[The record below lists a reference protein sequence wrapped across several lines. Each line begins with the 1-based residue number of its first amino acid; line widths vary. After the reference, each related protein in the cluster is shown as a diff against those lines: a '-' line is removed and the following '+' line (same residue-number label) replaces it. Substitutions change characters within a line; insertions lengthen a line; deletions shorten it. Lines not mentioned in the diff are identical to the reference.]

1 MIACIVVS
9 SKMIIARELV
19 QQPVNKTLTVAS
31 CGVQRINASMTHL
44 GVGFKAQSGCIH
56 SGQWKHRRCHLSI

>member
-44 GVGFKAQSGCIH
+44 GVGFKARSGCIH
-56 SGQWKHRRCHLSI
+56 SGQSTEDATSP